1 MISDSVTSSSMTFGL
16 VTSNSMT
23 STSAAMKQAEAR
35 VGCAGSRFQL
45 PTPALI
51 VDLDAFERNVARMAQ
66 RAATAGLALRPHA
79 KTHKSATIGRRQI
92 EAGAVGLCCVK
103 LGEAEALAQAGLRG
117 LLVTSPVVGSDA
129 AARAAT
135 LVRADPDLLL
145 AIDHGEQIKD
155 LAIAASAAGVRLSL
169 LIDIDVG
176 LGRTGVTT
184 PAAAVALAGQIAG
197 CPSLRLAGVQGYGGH
212 WQHMVGL
219 AERRNAVEGGMARLA
234 ATVDA
239 LRMGG
244 YPVPLITGGGTGTF
258 SADAALRVLNEV
270 QPGSYIFMDNQYR
283 DALGDD
289 ADGAFEQSLF
299 VQAQVI
305 SINAEEW
312 VTVDAGLKA
321 FATDGPV
328 PRPAGKRFAN
338 SRYFYFGD
346 EHGGLMRPSG
356 GPPVALGER
365 VELIPPHCDPTVDR
379 YDVMF
384 FVRGDVVVEIAAI
397 EAARRAQ

>member
-1 MISDSVTSSSMTFGL
+1 ML
-16 VTSNSMT
+16 VTRQS
-23 STSAAMKQAEAR
+23 EAL
-35 VGCAGSRFQL
+35 VGCAGSRFQI

-79 KTHKSATIGRRQI
+79 KSHKSATIGRRQI
-92 EAGAVGLCCVK
+92 EAGAIGLCCVK
-103 LGEAEALAQAGLRG
+103 LGEAEALAGAGLRR
-117 LLVTSPVVGSDA
+117 LLVTSPIVGSNA
-129 AARAAT
+129 AARAIAVAR
-135 LVRADPDLLL
+135 LDPDLLL
-145 AIDHGEQIKD
+145 VADHREQIEN
-155 LAIAASAAGVRLSL
+155 LAGAASTAKVCLSV

-176 LGRTGVTT
+176 QGRTGVTT
-184 PAAAVALAGQIAG
+184 PAAAVALAEQIAANS
-197 CPSLRLAGVQGYGGH
+197 SLRLAGVQGYGGN
-212 WQHMVGL
+212 WQHIVGL
-219 AERRNAVEGGMARLA
+219 VERRNVVEGGMARLA
-234 ATVDA
+234 AAVKA
-239 LRMGG
+239 LRSGG
-244 YPVPLITGGGTGTF
+244 YTVPLVTGGGTGSF
-258 SADAALRVLNEV
+258 SADAALRVLTEV

-312 VTVDAGLKA
+312 VTLDAGLKA
-321 FATDGPV
+321 FATDGPE
-328 PRPAGKRFAN
+328 PRPTGKRFGV

-346 EHGGLMRPSG
+346 EHGRLMRPSG
-356 GPPVALGER
+356 GPPIKLGER

-384 FVRGDVVVEIAAI
+384 FVRGDVVVEIAPI
-397 EAARRAQ
+397 EAARRSQ

>member
-1 MISDSVTSSSMTFGL
+1 MPLTDEAVRSKFGSEVL
-16 VTSNSMT
+16 R
-23 STSAAMKQAEAR
+23 QAEAR
-35 VGCAGSRFQL
+35 VGRPGSRFQI
-45 PTPALI
+45 PTPALL

-66 RAATAGLALRPHA
+66 RAAKAGLALRPHA

-92 EAGAVGLCCVK
+92 EAGAVGICCVK
-103 LGEAEALAQAGLRG
+103 LGEAEALAEAGLRR
-117 LLVTSPVVGSDA
+117 LLITSPVVGKDA
-129 AARAAT
+129 AARAMKLAS
-135 LVRADPDLLL
+135 ADPGFLLVV
-145 AIDHGEQIKD
+145 DHGQQVED
-155 LAIAASAAGVRLSL
+155 LALAASAAGVHLSL

-176 LGRTGVTT
+176 LGRTGVATS
-184 PAAAVALAGQIAG
+184 AAAAALAQQIAA

-219 AERRNAVEGGMARLA
+219 AERKKAVEDGMAKLG
-234 ATVDA
+234 ATVQA
-239 LRMGG
+239 LRASGHA
-244 YPVPLITGGGTGTF
+244 VPLVTGGGTGTF
-258 SADAALRVLNEV
+258 SSDAALRVLNEV

-283 DALGDD
+283 DALGVD
-289 ADGAFEQSLF
+289 ADGEFEQSLF

-328 PRPAGKRFAN
+328 PRPAGERFGG

-346 EHGGLMRPSG
+346 EHGGLIRPSS

-379 YDVMF
+379 YEVMF
-384 FVRGDVVVEIAAI
+384 FVRGDVLVEISPI
-397 EAARRAQ
+397 EAARRSQ

>member
-1 MISDSVTSSSMTFGL
+1 MMPSP
-16 VTSNSMT
+16 
-23 STSAAMKQAEAR
+23 SATKQAEAR
-35 VGCAGSRFQL
+35 VGCAGSRFQI
-45 PTPALI
+45 PTPALV

-66 RAATAGLALRPHA
+66 RAASAGLALRPHA
-79 KTHKSATIGRRQI
+79 KSHKSATIGRQQI
-92 EAGAVGLCCVK
+92 KAGAIGLCCVK
-103 LGEAEALAQAGLRG
+103 LGEAEALAEAGLRQ
-117 LLVTSPVVGSDA
+117 LLITSPIVGSDA
-129 AARAAT
+129 ATRAAA
-135 LVRADPDLLL
+135 LVRVDPNLMLVVDHREQVEAL
-145 AIDHGEQIKD
+145 A
-155 LAIAASAAGVRLSL
+155 AAASAVKVCLSV

-176 LGRTGVTT
+176 LRRTGVTT
-184 PAAAVALAGQIAG
+184 AGAAVALAEQIAG
-197 CPSLRLAGVQGYGGH
+197 CSSLRLAGVQGYGGH
-212 WQHMVGL
+212 WQHLVGL
-219 AERRNAVEGGMARLA
+219 AERRNAVEGGMARLTA
-234 ATVDA
+234 ALEA
-239 LRMGG
+239 LRAGG
-244 YPVPLITGGGTGTF
+244 HHVPIVTGGGTGTF
-258 SADAALRVLNEV
+258 AADAAVRVLNEV

-328 PRPAGKRFAN
+328 PRPAGKRFAG

-356 GPPVALGER
+356 GPPVMLGER
-365 VELIPPHCDPTVDR
+365 VEFIPPHCDPTVDR

-384 FVRGDVVVEIAAI
+384 FVRGDVVVEVAPI
-397 EAARRAQ
+397 EAARRSQ

>member
-1 MISDSVTSSSMTFGL
+1 MMLRPAI
-16 VTSNSMT
+16 
-23 STSAAMKQAEAR
+23 MKQAEAR
-35 VGCAGSRFQL
+35 VGRAGSRFLL
-45 PTPALI
+45 PTPALV
-51 VDLDAFERNVARMAQ
+51 VDVDAFERNVGRMAQ

-103 LGEAEALAQAGLRG
+103 LGEAEALAEAGLRR
-117 LLVTSPVVGSDA
+117 LLITSPIVGSDA
-129 AARAAT
+129 AARAAA
-135 LVRADPDLLL
+135 LVRVDPDFLLVV
-145 AIDHGEQIKD
+145 DHRDQIED
-155 LAIAASAAGVRLSL
+155 LAVAASAAEVCLSV

-184 PAAAVALAGQIAG
+184 PVAAVALAEQIAG
-197 CPSLRLAGVQGYGGH
+197 RPSLRLAGVQGYGGH
-212 WQHMVGL
+212 WQHIVGV
-219 AERRNAVEGGMARLA
+219 AERRNAAEGGMARLA
-234 ATVDA
+234 AAVAA
-239 LRMGG
+239 LGTGG
-244 YPVPLITGGGTGTF
+244 YHAPLVTGGGTGTF

-270 QPGSYIFMDNQYR
+270 QPGSYIFMDSQYR

-312 VTVDAGLKA
+312 VTVNAGLKA

-328 PRPAGKRFAN
+328 PRPTGKRFGG

-356 GPPVALGER
+356 GSPIRLGEH
-365 VELIPPHCDPTVDR
+365 VEFIPPHCDPTVDR

-384 FVRGDVVVEIAAI
+384 FVRGDVLVEIASI
-397 EAARRAQ
+397 EAARRSQ

>member
-1 MISDSVTSSSMTFGL
+1 MMLRPAI
-16 VTSNSMT
+16 
-23 STSAAMKQAEAR
+23 AKQAEAR
-35 VGCAGSRFQL
+35 VGRAGSRFLL
-45 PTPALI
+45 PTPALV

-79 KTHKSATIGRRQI
+79 KTHKSAAIGRRQI

-103 LGEAEALAQAGLRG
+103 LGEAEALAEAGLRR
-117 LLVTSPVVGSDA
+117 LLITSPIVGSDA
-129 AARAAT
+129 AARAAA
-135 LVRADPDLLL
+135 LVRVDPDFLLVV
-145 AIDHGEQIKD
+145 DHRDQIED
-155 LAIAASAAGVRLSL
+155 LAVAASAAEVCLSV

-184 PAAAVALAGQIAG
+184 PVAAVALAEQIAG
-197 CPSLRLAGVQGYGGH
+197 RPSLRLAGVQGYGGH
-212 WQHMVGL
+212 WQHIVGV

-234 ATVDA
+234 AAVAA
-239 LRMGG
+239 LRARG
-244 YPVPLITGGGTGTF
+244 YHAPLVTGGGTGSF
-258 SADAALRVLNEV
+258 SADAVLRVLNEV

-289 ADGAFEQSLF
+289 TDGAFEQSLF

-328 PRPAGKRFAN
+328 PRPTGKRFGG

-356 GPPVALGER
+356 GSPIRLGER
-365 VELIPPHCDPTVDR
+365 VEFIPPHCDPTVDR

-384 FVRGDVVVEIAAI
+384 FVRGDVVVEVATI
-397 EAARRAQ
+397 EAARRSQ